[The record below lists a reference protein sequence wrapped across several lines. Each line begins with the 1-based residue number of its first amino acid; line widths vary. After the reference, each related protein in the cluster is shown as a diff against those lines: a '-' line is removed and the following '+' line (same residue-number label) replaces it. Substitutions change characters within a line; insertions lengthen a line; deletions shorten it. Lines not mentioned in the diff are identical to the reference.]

1 MNELSTMI
9 VDGERMT
16 SLQIAEITA
25 RLHKNVMRAIRNM
38 EPAWEK
44 INGRK
49 FELVDYKDE
58 KGETRPCYYLN
69 KEECLYIATKF
80 NDEARAKLI
89 KRWKELEEQHQKPSV
104 PQNYLEALESL
115 VKAEKEKQQLAL
127 ENKQKDE
134 TIITISKANVELGNK
149 ITEMLPKVSYYDRIL
164 QSNATM
170 TITQIAQDY
179 GMSAIAMNKELESM
193 RIQHKERGQWILY
206 AQFLK
211 GGYVHSRAVDIIR
224 RDGRHD
230 VKYNTE
236 WTTKGRLFLYEAL
249 KGKGILPLIE
259 QENTPTE
266 IRALV
271 EESLPRRLVP
281 VSKPLT
287 SSDMKEETI
296 KSDIEETNKSSL
308 GETLARIEKYILIG
322 TKNVLNIDEAAI
334 VLGVTIRTL
343 RKMVSEHTL
352 PIYKPNQRALYFK
365 KSDLE
370 DWMLQN
376 RVKPQS
382 EIDSEVEAYCI
393 TH

>member
-1 MNELSTMI
+1 MTGLVYRGKDNQPLTNSLLVAETFGKEHRNVLRDIKNLIEGGVLKNEQTPMFEETTYMSEQNKQIYPLYVMNQ
-9 VDGERMT
+9 DGFTLLAMGFNGKKAMEFKLKYIEAFNAMKK
-16 SLQIAEITA
+16 QI
-25 RLHKNVMRAIRNM
+25 
-38 EPAWEK
+38 
-44 INGRK
+44 
-49 FELVDYKDE
+49 
-58 KGETRPCYYLN
+58 
-69 KEECLYIATKF
+69 
-80 NDEARAKLI
+80 
-89 KRWKELEEQHQKPSV
+89 EQSKPSV
-104 PQNYLEALESL
+104 PQNYLEALKSL
-115 VKAEKEKQQLAL
+115 VKAEEEKQQLAL

-259 QENTPTE
+259 QENTPRDKGTGGRE
-266 IRALV
+266 
-271 EESLPRRLVP
+271 P
-281 VSKPLT
+281 SKT
-287 SSDMKEETI
+287 SGASQQTI
-296 KSDIEETNKSSL
+296 NFE
-308 GETLARIEKYILIG
+308 
-322 TKNVLNIDEAAI
+322 
-334 VLGVTIRTL
+334 
-343 RKMVSEHTL
+343 
-352 PIYKPNQRALYFK
+352 
-365 KSDLE
+365 
-370 DWMLQN
+370 
-376 RVKPQS
+376 
-382 EIDSEVEAYCI
+382 
-393 TH
+393 

>member
-16 SLQIAEITA
+16 SLQIAEITGKPHA
-25 RLHKNVMRAIRNM
+25 DVMKAIRKM
-38 EPAWEK
+38 EPAWSK
-44 INGRK
+44 INEGN
-49 FELVDYKDE
+49 FSLVDYQDK
-58 KGETRPCYYLN
+58 KGETRPCYSLN

-104 PQNYLEALESL
+104 PQNYLEALKSL
-115 VKAEKEKQQLAL
+115 VKSEEEKQQLAL

-259 QENTPTE
+259 QENTPRDKGTCGRE
-266 IRALV
+266 
-271 EESLPRRLVP
+271 P
-281 VSKPLT
+281 SKT
-287 SSDMKEETI
+287 SGASQQTI
-296 KSDIEETNKSSL
+296 NFE
-308 GETLARIEKYILIG
+308 
-322 TKNVLNIDEAAI
+322 
-334 VLGVTIRTL
+334 
-343 RKMVSEHTL
+343 
-352 PIYKPNQRALYFK
+352 
-365 KSDLE
+365 
-370 DWMLQN
+370 
-376 RVKPQS
+376 
-382 EIDSEVEAYCI
+382 
-393 TH
+393 

>member
-9 VDGERMT
+9 VDDERMT
-16 SLQIAEITA
+16 SLQIAEITGKPHA
-25 RLHKNVMRAIRNM
+25 DVMKAIRKM
-38 EPAWEK
+38 EPAWSK
-44 INGRK
+44 INEGN
-49 FELVDYKDE
+49 FSLVEYKDK
-58 KGETRPCYYLN
+58 KGETRPCYSLN

-104 PQNYLEALESL
+104 PQNYLEALKSL
-115 VKAEKEKQQLAL
+115 VKSEEEKQQLAL
-127 ENKQKDE
+127 ENKKQQE
-134 TIITISKANVELGNK
+134 QILTISKTNMELGNK

-224 RDGRHD
+224 KDGRHD

-236 WTTKGRLFLYEAL
+236 WTTKGRIFLYEAL

-259 QENTPTE
+259 QENTPRDKGTGGRE
-266 IRALV
+266 
-271 EESLPRRLVP
+271 P
-281 VSKPLT
+281 SKKT
-287 SSDMKEETI
+287 GASQQTI
-296 KSDIEETNKSSL
+296 NFE
-308 GETLARIEKYILIG
+308 
-322 TKNVLNIDEAAI
+322 
-334 VLGVTIRTL
+334 
-343 RKMVSEHTL
+343 
-352 PIYKPNQRALYFK
+352 
-365 KSDLE
+365 
-370 DWMLQN
+370 
-376 RVKPQS
+376 
-382 EIDSEVEAYCI
+382 
-393 TH
+393 

>member
-1 MNELSTMI
+1 MNEISTI
-9 VDGERMT
+9 VDGDRMT

-58 KGETRPCYYLN
+58 KGETRPCFSLT

-104 PQNYLEALESL
+104 PQNYLEALKSL
-115 VKAEKEKQQLAL
+115 VKAEEEKQQLAL

-259 QENTPTE
+259 QENTPRDKGTGG
-266 IRALV
+266 R
-271 EESLPRRLVP
+271 ES
-281 VSKPLT
+281 SKKT
-287 SSDMKEETI
+287 GASQQTI
-296 KSDIEETNKSSL
+296 NFE
-308 GETLARIEKYILIG
+308 
-322 TKNVLNIDEAAI
+322 
-334 VLGVTIRTL
+334 
-343 RKMVSEHTL
+343 
-352 PIYKPNQRALYFK
+352 
-365 KSDLE
+365 
-370 DWMLQN
+370 
-376 RVKPQS
+376 
-382 EIDSEVEAYCI
+382 
-393 TH
+393 

>member
-1 MNELSTMI
+1 MNEISTTI
-9 VDGERMT
+9 VDGDRMT

-58 KGETRPCYYLN
+58 KGETRPCYSLN

-104 PQNYLEALESL
+104 PQNYLEALKSL
-115 VKAEKEKQQLAL
+115 VKVEEEKQQLAL

-259 QENTPTE
+259 QENTPRDKGTGGRE
-266 IRALV
+266 
-271 EESLPRRLVP
+271 P
-281 VSKPLT
+281 SKT
-287 SSDMKEETI
+287 TGASQQTI
-296 KSDIEETNKSSL
+296 NFE
-308 GETLARIEKYILIG
+308 
-322 TKNVLNIDEAAI
+322 
-334 VLGVTIRTL
+334 
-343 RKMVSEHTL
+343 
-352 PIYKPNQRALYFK
+352 
-365 KSDLE
+365 
-370 DWMLQN
+370 
-376 RVKPQS
+376 
-382 EIDSEVEAYCI
+382 
-393 TH
+393 